1 MEGIEFA
8 VYTLEKREMF
18 IGDISGVEEAK
29 RKHFKRKGRM
39 VFMASQEEADFRGRI
54 EAMFGRDRLFGWGFV
69 VFLWVTYVFTYWA
82 IMSVWHSE
90 AEGGIKIAL
99 IISGILVLVY
109 NAASMGALIK
119 HYSEDLEFIYTVDLR
134 HLDSLK
140 EARKQK
146 RKGGGS

>member
-1 MEGIEFA
+1 M
-8 VYTLEKREMF
+8 L
-18 IGDISGVEEAK
+18 
-29 RKHFKRKGRM
+29 
-39 VFMASQEEADFRGRI
+39 FMASQAEADFRERI
-54 EAMFGRDRLFGWGFV
+54 QAMFSRDRLFGWAFV
-69 VFLWVTYVFTYWA
+69 VWLWVTYVFTYWA

-90 AEGGIKIAL
+90 TEGGIKIAL
-99 IISGILVLVY
+99 IISGILVLIY
-109 NAASMGALIK
+109 NTASIWAMIK